1 MTQLWEKTALFLG
14 TGLGVGFIPFAP
26 GTFGTL
32 WGLPLVWGIHHFT
45 PMAMSLQLA
54 CVVVIFLLGVPICQ
68 TAATA
73 LGLADPGSVVF
84 DEVAAMP
91 IVFLVTPLTWST
103 AILGFFWFRLFDI
116 WKPWPASRLEQ
127 LHGGLGIM
135 LDDAVAGIYAA
146 VAMWLTVKLLGL
158 EAAKSFY

>member
-1 MTQLWEKTALFLG
+1 MAQLWEKTALFFG
-14 TGLGVGFIPFAP
+14 TGLGIGLIPFAP

-32 WGLPLVWGIHHFT
+32 WGLPLVWGLQHFAL
-45 PMAMSLQLA
+45 PLQLA
-54 CVVVIFLLGVPICQ
+54 SVVVIFLLGVPICQ
-68 TAATA
+68 SAETA
-73 LGLADPGSVVF
+73 LGMADPGAVVY
-84 DEVAAMP
+84 DEIAAMP

-146 VAMWLTVKLLGL
+146 LALWVTVKLTGL
-158 EAAKSFY
+158 EAAQSFY